1 MKVLRILAL
10 VAVLAVPGVSTGT
23 GSAMAQD
30 AATPEALA
38 AAREL
43 VAILSKD
50 TVHQLVT
57 QVTAQVW
64 PAIERGLR
72 AKQPDIKPDVVAEL
86 RTEFE
91 RIQLEYMSG
100 LMDDAPTIYARHFT
114 VAELRELLAFYRT
127 PVGAKSLRVL
137 PQIMGE
143 SMTVVMPRL
152 QTLQRQTMEAFTK
165 ILHQRGLEI

>member
-1 MKVLRILAL
+1 MKTLRILAL

-64 PAIERGLR
+64 PAIERGLC

-86 RTEFE
+86 HTEFE

-100 LMDDAPTIYARHFT
+100 LMDDAPIIYARHFT
-114 VAELRELLAFYRT
+114 AAELRELLAFYHT
-127 PVGAKSLRVL
+127 PVDAKSLRVL
-137 PQIMGE
+137 PQIIKE
-143 SMTVVMPRL
+143 SITLVMPRL

-165 ILHQRGLEI
+165 ILHQRGLD